1 VVAAAIG
8 LDEGAQENARASIAV
23 PLKLL
28 HVRVEL
34 NAPPLRRCL
43 AQAGKAKACMCTYS
57 GRRRVSTANRAM
69 LLEENGRKSAHL
81 K

>member
-1 VVAAAIG
+1 MVAATIG
-8 LDEGAQENARASIAV
+8 LDEGAQENAHASIAV

-43 AQAGKAKACMCTYS
+43 AQAGKAKACMHA
-57 GRRRVSTANRAM
+57 RTA
-69 LLEENGRKSAHL
+69 EEEGLVLRIVPCFWKKMEEKLHT
-81 K
+81 